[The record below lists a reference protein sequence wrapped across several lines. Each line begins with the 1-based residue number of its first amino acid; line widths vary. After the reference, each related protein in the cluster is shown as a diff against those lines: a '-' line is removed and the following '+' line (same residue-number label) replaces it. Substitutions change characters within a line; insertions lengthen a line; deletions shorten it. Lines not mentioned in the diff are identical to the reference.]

1 MKRFC
6 AIFSIVLMGLQLLLI
21 LASWIVSAVFPS
33 SPIHALIGSGGLRWF
48 IGSFANNLASPLF
61 VYVILCSITYSS
73 LVKSDLISCVASAM
87 AKRQSFSMQQKF
99 AFRIMLI
106 EFVLFVAGVIFI
118 SAMPHAILLSV
129 TGALFPSS
137 FSSGL
142 VPMICFELF
151 VLSMIYG
158 IVGGEVNT
166 LEKFWNCI
174 VSGANFLPAVC
185 FLYILIVQLFYST
198 CYVLG
203 I

>member
-48 IGSFANNLASPLF
+48 IGTFANNLASPLL

-73 LVKSDLISCVASAM
+73 MVKSGLISCVASAM
-87 AKRQSFSMQQKF
+87 AKKQSFSMQQKF

-166 LEKFWNCI
+166 L
-174 VSGANFLPAVC
+174 
-185 FLYILIVQLFYST
+185 
-198 CYVLG
+198 
-203 I
+203 

>member
-48 IGSFANNLASPLF
+48 IGSFANNLASPLL

-73 LVKSDLISCVASAM
+73 LVKSGLISCVASAM
-87 AKRQSFSMQQKF
+87 AKKQSFSMQQKF

-137 FSSGL
+137 LSSGL

>member
-1 MKRFC
+1 MCIRD
-6 AIFSIVLMGLQLLLI
+6 
-21 LASWIVSAVFPS
+21 
-33 SPIHALIGSGGLRWF
+33 R
-48 IGSFANNLASPLF
+48 
-61 VYVILCSITYSS
+61 
-73 LVKSDLISCVASAM
+73 VKSGLISCVASAM
-87 AKRQSFSMQQKF
+87 AKKQSFSMQQKF

-174 VSGANFLPAVC
+174 ISGANFLPAVC

-203 I
+203 LSLIHILCLYI